1 MNTDHADLTNAPS
14 TIQYST
20 LPKVIFNILKDMRQ
34 FQDIKIAVAGTGYV
48 GLSIATLL
56 AQHHRVTAVDVI
68 PEKVEKLNN
77 KISPIQDDYIEK
89 YLAEKPLNLVATLDG
104 KSAYADADFVV
115 IAAPTNYDPVK
126 NYFDTTHVEE
136 VIDLVLEVNPDAIMV
151 IKSTI
156 PVGYTRNLYLKY
168 AQKGVK
174 QLNLLFSPEFLRE
187 SKALY
192 DNLYPSR
199 IIVGYPK
206 IIDRPEFEA
215 ENNAIESVTDAEKLK
230 EAAKTFA
237 ALLQEGA
244 IKENINTLFMG
255 MKEAEAVKL
264 FANTYLALRV
274 SYFNELDTYAEVKGL
289 DSKAIIEG
297 VGLDP
302 RIGTHYNNPSF
313 GYGGY
318 CLPKDTKQ
326 LLANYQDVPQNM
338 MSAIVESNKTRK
350 DYIADAVLRKA
361 GYYAE
366 NGQWDASK
374 EHNCVI
380 GVYRLTMKSN
390 SDNFRQSAIQG
401 IMKRVKAKGAEVII
415 YEPTLEDGTTF
426 FGSKVVNNLDA
437 FKAQSKAII
446 ANRFDDS
453 LKDVEDKV
461 YTRDIFRRD

>member
-1 MNTDHADLTNAPS
+1 MDTKEL
-14 TIQYST
+14 
-20 LPKVIFNILKDMRQ
+20 
-34 FQDIKIAVAGTGYV
+34 KIAVAGTGYV

-56 AQHHRVTAVDVI
+56 SQHHQVTAVDVI
-68 PEKVEKLNN
+68 PEKVDMLNR
-77 KISPIQDDYIEK
+77 KQSPIQDEYIEK
-89 YLAEKPLNLVATLDG
+89 YLSEKELNLTATLDG
-104 KSAYADADFVV
+104 AEAYSDADFVV

-126 NYFDTTHVEE
+126 NYFDTHHIED
-136 VIDLVLEVNPDAIMV
+136 VIDLVLSVNPDAVMV

-156 PVGYTRNLYLKY
+156 PVGYCRGLYLKY
-168 AQKGVK
+168 ACKGVK
-174 QLNLLFSPEFLRE
+174 KLNLLFSPEFLRE
-187 SKALY
+187 SMALY

-206 IIDRPEFEA
+206 LIDSEQFDEENEA
-215 ENNAIESVTDAEKLK
+215 IKSVADIPGLEK
-230 EAAKTFA
+230 AARTFA

-244 IKENINTLFMG
+244 IKEDIPTLFMG
-255 MKEAEAVKL
+255 IKEAEAVKL

-274 SYFNELDTYAEVKGL
+274 SYFNELDTYAEMRGL
-289 DSKAIIEG
+289 DSQSIIQG

-350 DYIADAVLRKA
+350 DYIADAVLHKA
-361 GYYAE
+361 GYYTE
-366 NGQWDASK
+366 NGQWAASK
-374 EHNCVI
+374 EHTCVI

-426 FGSKVVNNLDA
+426 FGSKVVNNIDE
-437 FKAQSKAII
+437 FKSQSKAII
-446 ANRFDDS
+446 ANRFDTC

>member
-1 MNTDHADLTNAPS
+1 
-14 TIQYST
+14 
-20 LPKVIFNILKDMRQ
+20 MRD
-34 FQDIKIAVAGTGYV
+34 FKDIKVAVAGTGYV

-56 AQHHRVTAVDVI
+56 SQHHHVTAVDVI

-104 KSAYADADFVV
+104 KSAYADVDFVV

-174 QLNLLFSPEFLRE
+174 KFNLLFSPEFLRE

-206 IIDRPEFEA
+206 IINKPEFEA
-215 ENNAIESVTDAEKLK
+215 ENKAIESVTDVNMLI
-230 EAAKTFA
+230 EATKTFA

-244 IKENINTLFMG
+244 IKENIDTLFMG

-338 MSAIVESNKTRK
+338 MSAIVESNRTRK

-401 IMKRVKAKGAEVII
+401 IMKRIKAKGAEVII

-426 FGSKVVNNLDA
+426 FGSKVVNNLDE
-437 FKAQSKAII
+437 FKEQSKAII
-446 ANRFDDS
+446 ANRFDDC
-453 LKDVEDKV
+453 LKDVEEKV

>member
-1 MNTDHADLTNAPS
+1 
-14 TIQYST
+14 
-20 LPKVIFNILKDMRQ
+20 MRE
-34 FQDIKIAVAGTGYV
+34 FKDIKVAVAGTGYV

-56 AQHHRVTAVDVI
+56 SQHHHVTAVDVI

-104 KSAYADADFVV
+104 KEAYKDADFVV

-136 VIDLVLEVNPDAIMV
+136 VIDLVLEVNPDAVMV

-174 QLNLLFSPEFLRE
+174 KFNLLFSPEFLRE

-206 IIDRPEFEA
+206 IINKPEFEA
-215 ENNAIESVTDAEKLK
+215 ENNAIESVTDVEMLK

-237 ALLQEGA
+237 SLLLEGA
-244 IKENINTLFMG
+244 IGHNGDTKQLDSSLFILHSSLEKNIPVLFMG

-361 GYYAE
+361 GWYDYSSNNQYGAE
-366 NGQWDASK
+366 QG
-374 EHNCVI
+374 NCVI

-401 IMKRVKAKGAEVII
+401 IMKRIKAKGAEVII
-415 YEPTLEDGTTF
+415 YEPTLENGTTF
-426 FGSKVVNNLDA
+426 FGSKVVNDLQQ
-437 FKAQSKAII
+437 FKAQSHAII
-446 ANRFDDS
+446 ANRYDACLDDV
-453 LKDVEDKV
+453 KDKV